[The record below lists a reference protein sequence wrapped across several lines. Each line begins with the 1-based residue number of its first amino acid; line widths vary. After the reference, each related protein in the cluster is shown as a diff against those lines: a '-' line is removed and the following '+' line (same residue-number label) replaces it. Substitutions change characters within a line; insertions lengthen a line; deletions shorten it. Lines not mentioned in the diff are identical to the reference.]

1 MALSRFLVA
10 QYPDAGRHD
19 GIRNADGSGHDR
31 PRNRLVSAAWE
42 QFLGKCRSLSQEHR
56 LSTISD
62 AESGLESGRRE
73 PAAADTVR

>member
-56 LSTISD
+56 LSYLPD
-62 AESGLESGRRE
+62 AKRVPEVSGPELE
-73 PAAADTVR
+73 AATATW